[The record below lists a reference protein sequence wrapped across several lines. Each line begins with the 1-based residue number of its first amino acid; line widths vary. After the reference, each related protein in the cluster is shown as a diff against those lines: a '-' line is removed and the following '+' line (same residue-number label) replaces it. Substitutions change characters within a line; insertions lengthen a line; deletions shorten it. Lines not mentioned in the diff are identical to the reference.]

1 MAAEAIGLGTLVSH
15 TLVSQHTLRHS
26 FVARLC
32 SCHGNLKPA
41 GSNCCIP
48 ARRDRHYLGVVLDHL
63 AHFIRHSFAC
73 DSEDGDEAVGSA

>member
-63 AHFIRHSFAC
+63 
-73 DSEDGDEAVGSA
+73 VGIALSTVRRRTPPIFFCPLN